1 MNIKQVLQSIWMIYT
16 KGDSFLG
23 TINDWICLYDQEV
36 KVLLLQNQ
44 FEFQFTPFFQYSVHI
59 L

>member
-16 KGDSFLG
+16 GGDSFLG
-23 TINDWICLYDQEV
+23 TINDWICLYDQL
-36 KVLLLQNQ
+36 LLLQNQ